1 MSRLDDRSTAG
12 KPLPVREHLRLLVI
26 GAGPAGLAAAL
37 EAARR
42 GVEVVLVDEHPVDNA
57 LMGLDVPFHFGQRM
71 SGATRNKSRMME
83 AIAAADERIAEAFEA
98 GVDVRL
104 GVSAWGLFLPK
115 PGLRW
120 LTQSVVG
127 LSDGD
132 STWYASFDAAIIA
145 AGRRDIGLAFPGW
158 ELPGVMGVTAAQT
171 LLHRY
176 DALESQRIV
185 ILGSGAEAT
194 SFAEAAFAAG
204 RTVVALVEVADAP
217 RDGKGCERLAAHG
230 VPVLTGT
237 MVSRAS
243 GDANG
248 VGNVTLR
255 TLNDSDP
262 EHFVSCDTV
271 VLAVGTAPVVELL
284 DVAGAEIGFVGS
296 RGGHV
301 PMTDRDGRTSIP
313 GLFAAGDC
321 AGVSAGK
328 TSDPEIA
335 AEEGRRAAAAACADL
350 AQGSPSPRQTVIR
363 EGAATDDIEATQ
375 SAWVEAAMAVAD
387 PDTHVCQCEEVSLP
401 DLLGVR
407 PPRYLPRAQAPML
420 ARNLTSLAHDGL
432 VHQDQIKRLTRAG
445 MGPCQGRRCREQVSA
460 VLARATGT
468 PLGKLPLP
476 SYRAPVRPL
485 PLSAFAEDSE
495 PDVLAA
501 NWEGWFGIPGQ
512 WDPFWTLSD
521 GARTEERS

>member
-1 MSRLDDRSTAG
+1 MPRLDDRSTAG
-12 KPLPVREHLRLLVI
+12 KPLPVREHLRLLVV
-26 GAGPAGLAAAL
+26 GAGPAGLAAAV

-57 LMGLDVPFHFGQRM
+57 LMGLDAPFHFGQRM

-83 AIAAADERIAEAFEA
+83 AIATADERIAEAFEA

-104 GVSAWGLFLPK
+104 AVSAWGIFSPK

-127 LSDGD
+127 LSDGG

-145 AGRRDIGLAFPGW
+145 AGRRDVGLAFPGW

-171 LLHRY
+171 LLERY
-176 DALESQRIV
+176 DALESQRLA

-194 SFAEAAFAAG
+194 SFAEAAVAAG
-204 RTVVALVEVADAP
+204 RTVTALVEAADVP
-217 RDGKGCERLAAHG
+217 RDDKGCERLAEQG
-230 VPVLTGT
+230 VPVLTGM
-237 MVSRAS
+237 MVARAG

-248 VGNVTLR
+248 VGSVTLR
-255 TLNDSDP
+255 TLSGSNP
-262 EHFVSCDTV
+262 ERSVPCDTV
-271 VLAVGTAPVVELL
+271 VLAIGTAPVVELL

-301 PMTDRDGRTSIP
+301 PLTDQDGRTSIP

-321 AGVSAGK
+321 AGIWAEK
-328 TSDPEIA
+328 TSNSEIA
-335 AEEGRRAAAAACADL
+335 AEEGRRAADAACADL
-350 AQGSPSPRQTVIR
+350 AEGSFCPRRAVMPD
-363 EGAATDDIEATQ
+363 GAPTDDVEA
-375 SAWVEAAMAVAD
+375 SRMAWVEAAMTVAD
-387 PDTHVCQCEEVSLP
+387 PDTHICQCEEVSIP

-407 PPRYLPRAQAPML
+407 PPRYLPRDQASML
-420 ARNLTSLAHDGL
+420 ARDLSSLAADGL

-468 PLGKLPLP
+468 PLGRLPLP

-485 PLSAFAEDSE
+485 PLSAFAEDRE
-495 PDVLAA
+495 PGAITA
-501 NWEGWFGIPGQ
+501 HWEGWFGISGQ
-512 WDPFWTLSD
+512 WAPYWTLSD
-521 GARTEERS
+521 GDQAEERS

>member
-1 MSRLDDRSTAG
+1 MSRVDDRSTAG
-12 KPLPVREHLRLLVI
+12 KPLPVREHLRLLVV
-26 GAGPAGLAAAL
+26 GTGPAGLAAAL
-37 EAARR
+37 EAARQ
-42 GVEVVLVDEHPVDNA
+42 GVQVTLVDEHPVDSA

-83 AIAAADERIAEAFEA
+83 AIAAADERIAEAFEV

-104 GVSAWGLFLPK
+104 GVSAWGLFSPK

-120 LTQSVVG
+120 LTQSAVG

-145 AGRRDIGLAFPGW
+145 AGRRDVGLAFPGW

-185 ILGSGAEAT
+185 ILGSGAAAT
-194 SFAEAAFAAG
+194 SFAEAAVAAG
-204 RTVVALVEVADAP
+204 RTVAALVEVADAP
-217 RDGKGCERLAAHG
+217 RDGKGCERLAKQG
-230 VPVLTGT
+230 VMVLTGT
-237 MVSRAS
+237 MVARAR

-248 VGNVTLR
+248 IGNVTLR
-255 TLNDSDP
+255 ALNGSTP
-262 EHFVSCDTV
+262 EHNVPCDTV
-271 VLAVGTAPVVELL
+271 VLAIGIAPVVELL

-296 RGGHV
+296 RGGHI
-301 PMTDRDGRTSIP
+301 PLTDCDGRTSIP

-321 AGVSAGK
+321 AGIWAEK
-328 TSDPEIA
+328 TSNFEIA
-335 AEEGRRAAAAACADL
+335 AEEGRRAAAAASADL
-350 AQGSPSPRQTVIR
+350 ARGSSSPRQTTTP
-363 EGAATDDIEATQ
+363 GGTADDDIEASR
-375 SAWVEAAMAVAD
+375 SAWIKAAMAVAD

-407 PPRYLPRAQAPML
+407 PPRYLSRDQAPML
-420 ARNLTSLAHDGL
+420 ARDLKSLADDGL
-432 VHQDQIKRLTRAG
+432 IHQDQIKRLTRAG

-460 VLARATGT
+460 VLARATAT
-468 PLGKLPLP
+468 PLAKIPLP

-485 PLSAFAEDSE
+485 PLSAFAEDHE
-495 PDVLAA
+495 PGAVTA
-501 NWEGWFGIPGQ
+501 NWEGWFGISGQ
-512 WDPFWTLSD
+512 WDPYWTLSD
-521 GARTEERS
+521 GAQVEERS